1 MANYCGFHQSIIGYS
16 HVLKG
21 ICCQDSSC
29 SVSEEGI
36 HIAVVSDGHG
46 DPACFR
52 SHIGSRL
59 AADIAAEKLLSFA
72 QNIRQQGWEDRLFDN
87 GQKEDLLRQLIRSII
102 GNWNLKIAEQLEEN
116 PVTEEELAISGNY
129 ESRYRAGEELPH
141 IFGCTLIAL
150 LITDRYLLAL
160 QQGDGRCTV
169 VHGNGIADQPIPWDS
184 RCVGNVCTS
193 MCHADAI
200 ESCRYYVA
208 DLRKDPVLACFAV
221 SDGIEDSLDSQ
232 EDVNAF
238 ACNTASIYFQQGREK
253 LLEQL
258 ADYLPKMSQMGS
270 ADDMSIAGIVD
281 MDAGESAMRWME
293 LTYILSN
300 HKAAQRNAA
309 GKAGSMARKQD
320 YLKEE
325 LDLAQ
330 QEFDRVQT
338 EYNRVCQQMQQNLT
352 LTERL
357 KQELRKL
364 LHAQDNQTVIL
375 EAAGKKLE
383 KAREDYEDY
392 VEKRL
397 GFVEKAQEAE
407 AEVLRTQQ
415 AIDALAAELFD
426 QVPEQTQPEIPDWE
440 LAEPIAWEDEEP
452 FSQEENEQ
460 EKLQPEEAP
469 MPETEPEA
477 ADDFD

>member
-1 MANYCGFHQSIIGYS
+1 
-16 HVLKG
+16 
-21 ICCQDSSC
+21 
-29 SVSEEGI
+29 
-36 HIAVVSDGHG
+36 
-46 DPACFR
+46 
-52 SHIGSRL
+52 
-59 AADIAAEKLLSFA
+59 
-72 QNIRQQGWEDRLFDN
+72 
-87 GQKEDLLRQLIRSII
+87 
-102 GNWNLKIAEQLEEN
+102 
-116 PVTEEELAISGNY
+116 
-129 ESRYRAGEELPH
+129 
-141 IFGCTLIAL
+141 
-150 LITDRYLLAL
+150 
-160 QQGDGRCTV
+160 
-169 VHGNGIADQPIPWDS
+169 
-184 RCVGNVCTS
+184 
-193 MCHADAI
+193 
-200 ESCRYYVA
+200 
-208 DLRKDPVLACFAV
+208 
-221 SDGIEDSLDSQ
+221 
-232 EDVNAF
+232 
-238 ACNTASIYFQQGREK
+238 
-253 LLEQL
+253 
-258 ADYLPKMSQMGS
+258 MSQMGS

-325 LDLAQ
+325 LDRAQ